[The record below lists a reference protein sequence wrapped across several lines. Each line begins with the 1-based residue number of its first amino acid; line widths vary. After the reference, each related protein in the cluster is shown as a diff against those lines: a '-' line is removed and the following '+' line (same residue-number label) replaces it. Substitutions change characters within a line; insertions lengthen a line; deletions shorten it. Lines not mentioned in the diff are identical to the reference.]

1 MYFLEGEGY
10 GWRLFHCYVYVGLA
24 VKTNY
29 MIESEI
35 VTLSLSLSLSP
46 STPSPSPQSQEVLTI
61 LCEEVE

>member
-35 VTLSLSLSLSP
+35 VTLSLSLSLSLHP
-46 STPSPSPQSQEVLTI
+46 LPQSPVTGSIDHPL
-61 LCEEVE
+61 